1 MKLVI
6 DPQNIA
12 SAQDIGGNAGDN
24 YTKIKMSFNSLMTE
38 FVVSSNTNELRQR
51 MFAHTK
57 TKAENPRMPESGVT
71 LDQIMNLYIDFNK
84 LALTLGSSYIKL
96 PKWIAKK
103 KPVINPKINNE
114 RCFKSAVI
122 IALHHVEN
130 AKDKQC
136 ISNPQHY

>member
-6 DPQNIA
+6 DSQNIE

-24 YTKIKMSFNSLMTE
+24 YTKMKMSFNSLMTE

-51 MFAHTK
+51 MFAYIK

-71 LDQIMNLYIDFNK
+71 LDQIMNLYIDFYK
-84 LALTLGSSYIKL
+84 PALTLGSSYIKL

-130 AKDKQC
+130 AKDNQC